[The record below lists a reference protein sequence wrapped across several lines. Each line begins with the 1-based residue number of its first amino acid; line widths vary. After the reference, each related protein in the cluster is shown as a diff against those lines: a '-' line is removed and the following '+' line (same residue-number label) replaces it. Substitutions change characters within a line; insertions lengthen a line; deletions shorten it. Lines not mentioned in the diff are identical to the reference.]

1 MTKWK
6 EKCNDTLKNEVLAMN
21 SHEIEQ
27 NVKRIIEHFSKENF
41 LCNLLLAYGIYKTS
55 GDSGVSTLST
65 QQTFKQ

>member
-41 LCNLLLAYGIYKTS
+41 LLAYGIYKTS